1 MKESTK
7 ILKKIRELK
16 VAFLNIQNFEL
27 AAMAR
32 DMEKKYEK
40 IIEKK

>member
-7 ILKKIRELK
+7 ILKKISELNMK
-16 VAFLNIQNFEL
+16 FIEIQNFEL

-32 DMEKKYEK
+32 DMETKYEK
-40 IIEKK
+40 IIKK

>member
-16 VAFLNIQNFEL
+16 MKFIEIQNFEL

-32 DMEKKYEK
+32 DMETKYEK
-40 IIEKK
+40 IIKK